1 MKKKITSLFLCLML
15 LIGLVPVSAFAAENT
30 GDFTVTGG
38 TYGVDYTY
46 DNGVLT
52 ITGGDITVQ
61 NTDPSTPTGDRIM
74 VSGQTTL
81 TIAGLN
87 IQSTTGAPVEIDD
100 TSATAVTLILENENT
115 LISQCNKKA
124 GLHKSRGQTGGSNT
138 STLVIKGDVR

>member
-52 ITGGDITVQ
+52 ITG
-61 NTDPSTPTGDRIM
+61 
-74 VSGQTTL
+74 
-81 TIAGLN
+81 
-87 IQSTTGAPVEIDD
+87 
-100 TSATAVTLILENENT
+100 VTLPYRTRTRPRPPAI
-115 LISQCNKKA
+115 
-124 GLHKSRGQTGGSNT
+124 GLWSAAR
-138 STLVIKGDVR
+138 RP

>member
-1 MKKKITSLFLCLML
+1 MTFLKEGKHEEKNHVLISL
-15 LIGLVPVSAFAAENT
+15 PDAAYRADACFSFRSREH

-52 ITGGDITVQ
+52 ITGGDITVR

-115 LISQCNKKA
+115 LI
-124 GLHKSRGQTGGSNT
+124 
-138 STLVIKGDVR
+138 